1 LGWIND
7 SRHAIPI
14 TNTIF
19 LNNMIYDLILWFNHA
34 MDQTQILEDDN
45 ITKSPI
51 FCDEGKFWIS
61 YLVKQLNEEHKLM
74 FDDIIYIGKNNCTM
88 IHN

>member
-1 LGWIND
+1 
-7 SRHAIPI
+7 
-14 TNTIF
+14 
-19 LNNMIYDLILWFNHA
+19 MIYDLILWFNHA

-74 FDDIIYIGKNNCTM
+74 FDDIIYIGKTIVPWYTINLFIFDKGWWNC
-88 IHN
+88 